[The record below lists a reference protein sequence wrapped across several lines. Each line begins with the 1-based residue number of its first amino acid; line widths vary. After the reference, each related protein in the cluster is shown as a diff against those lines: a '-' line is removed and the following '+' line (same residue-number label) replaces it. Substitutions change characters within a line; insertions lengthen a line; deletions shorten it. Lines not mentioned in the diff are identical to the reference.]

1 METLLIVVSDC
12 LLADGSQDSTV
23 EQRYGVLVSAKL
35 NYSHNFNASAVSVVI
50 FNIKPLAR

>member
-1 METLLIVVSDC
+1 VETLLIVVSDC